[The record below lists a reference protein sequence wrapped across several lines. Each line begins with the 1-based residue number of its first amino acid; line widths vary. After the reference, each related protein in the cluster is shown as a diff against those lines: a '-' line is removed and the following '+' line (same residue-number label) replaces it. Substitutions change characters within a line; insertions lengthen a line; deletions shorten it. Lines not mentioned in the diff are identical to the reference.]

1 MGSFS
6 ETNVCLETRLRMSQG
21 SFSRRRQMMLRR
33 DTFVGCFARVV
44 TMGRL
49 TSVLLL
55 SFAGLFGLA
64 VTSHAQAISTADKGG
79 QIDAFGTFTFT
90 STDFEQAKDVGGTVG
105 GTFLLRK
112 LIFGQPAFSARYM
125 RVTSSKADE
134 SFIGGGLESHYRIGP
149 VRPYGMVL
157 YGVGGLSQSQY
168 HYSDSGNTLLI
179 GGGVDVPINRRFA
192 ARGEFTYSFVNITG
206 YQNTSVGELNL
217 KPVSVSVG
225 LVYHIK

>member
-1 MGSFS
+1 
-6 ETNVCLETRLRMSQG
+6 
-21 SFSRRRQMMLRR
+21 MLRR
-33 DTFVGCFARVV
+33 VTFVGCFARVV
-44 TMGRL
+44 TLGRL

-55 SFAGLFGLA
+55 SFAVIFGLFGLT
-64 VTSHAQAISTADKGG
+64 VTSHAQAVSTADKGG

-90 STDFEQAKDVGGTVG
+90 STDYDQAKDVGGTIG

-125 RVTSSKADE
+125 RVTSSTTNA
-134 SFIGGGLESHYRIGP
+134 SFVGGGLESHYRVGS

-157 YGVGGLSQSQY
+157 YGVGGLAQPPH

-179 GGGVDVPINRRFA
+179 GGGVDVPINPRFA

-206 YQNTSVGELNL
+206 YQNTSVGEINL
-217 KPVSVSVG
+217 RPVSVNIG
-225 LVYHIK
+225 IVYHIK